1 MSRRRSLTA
10 VQIRAIRR
18 MYENRMSVRSISDAL
33 GIARSTVQEVTSWK
47 TYTDVRTPGVVS
59 FEPRSGKLVAYK
71 PTNMTGVVVA
81 VPLPVDVD
89 RASR

>member
-10 VQIRAIRR
+10 VQVRAIRR
-18 MYENRMSVRSISDAL
+18 MYENHMSIAAISESL
-33 GIARSTVQEVTSWK
+33 GIARSTVQEVASWK
-47 TYTDVRTPGVVS
+47 TYTDVRTPGVVP
-59 FEPRSGKLVAYK
+59 FEPRSGKLMAYK
-71 PTNMTGVVVA
+71 PTDMPGVFVA